1 MRIEITNHFAANGKE
16 YFRFNLWD
24 GPEGIDEV
32 RGFSVDLI
40 ETFTKII
47 EWRERIAND
56 YFEDTPE
63 DDETDH

>member
-1 MRIEITNHFAANGKE
+1 MKIEITNHFANGKE
-16 YFRFNLWD
+16 YFRFNLRD
-24 GPEGIDEV
+24 GPDGVVEV

-47 EWRERIAND
+47 EWRERIATD
-56 YFEDTPE
+56 YLEDTLK